1 MRCITFGCYTNMD
14 VEFRIMIEIIGYFP
28 DSTVRRVFNC
38 VLDAIEYRDDLDAQ
52 YVKVD
57 WITL

>member
-1 MRCITFGCYTNMD
+1 
-14 VEFRIMIEIIGYFP
+14 MIEIIGYFP